1 MIEPSQ
7 ALEAIIASAKIRD
20 IITLPITEADNF
32 VLAQDIVA
40 GHDVPPF
47 NNSAM
52 DGYALRTEDIVSAG
66 KENPVRLKLIDE
78 QPAGKLTKVEVTHGT
93 AIKIM
98 TGAPIPAGAD
108 TVVPIERTQ
117 PGDNWVD
124 IEVAHERGANI
135 RLAGEDMPKGSQ
147 VFEPGVLITPVIIG
161 LLASLGFARVD
172 VFGRP
177 KVAVIGTGNELI
189 PVDEPLSPG
198 KIRDSNS
205 YALTAQTRAVGAPV
219 ERIGVAGDT
228 KEAVTSLVRS
238 ALEVA
243 DVVVTSGGVSVGD
256 YDFVKDVLKEMGA
269 DLKFWGVK
277 QKPGKPLAFWT
288 LDGKLIFGLPGNPTA
303 SVLCFEEYVRPALL
317 KMMGRRNLLRP
328 VVKAELTHDLRR
340 KPGRHHFVGM
350 KVEVIDATYRATVN
364 GRQGSGIL
372 KSLAGADGIGLVPDN
387 VADMNEG
394 DMIDVQLITLPE
406 DH

>member
-7 ALEAIIASAKIRD
+7 ALAAILESAKVRD
-20 IITLPITEADNF
+20 IITKPLTEADNS
-32 VLAQDIVA
+32 VLAQEIVA
-40 GHDVPPF
+40 SHDVPPF
-47 NNSAM
+47 DNSAM
-52 DGYALRTEDIVSAG
+52 DGYAVCAEDIVSAG
-66 KENPVRLKLIDE
+66 KENPVRLELIDE
-78 QPAGKLTKVEVTHGT
+78 QPAGKSTDVIVTPGT

-98 TGAPIPAGAD
+98 TGAPVPAGAD
-108 TVVPIERTQ
+108 TVVPIERTR
-117 PGDNWVD
+117 PGDRYVD
-124 IEVAHERGANI
+124 IQVAHKLGANI
-135 RLAGEDMPKGSQ
+135 RLAGEDMSKGSL

-161 LLASLGFARVD
+161 LLASLGYASVKVFDRPRV
-172 VFGRP
+172 GI
-177 KVAVIGTGNELI
+177 IGTGNELI

-228 KEAVTSLVRS
+228 KEAVASLVRS

-269 DLKFWGVK
+269 DLKFWCVK

-303 SVLCFEEYVRPALL
+303 SVLCFEEYVRPTLL
-317 KMMGRRNLLRP
+317 KMMGRQNLLRP
-328 VVKAELTHDLRR
+328 VVRAELTHDLRK
-340 KPGRHHFVGM
+340 KPGRYHFVSM
-350 KVEVIDATYRATVN
+350 IVENVDATYRATVN

-372 KSLAGADGIGLVPDN
+372 KSLAGANGIGIVPSDISDIK
-387 VADMNEG
+387 AG

>member
-1 MIEPSQ
+1 MIEPSL
-7 ALEAIIASAKIRD
+7 ALEAIIVAAKVRD
-20 IITLPITEADNF
+20 IITVPITEADNF

-52 DGYALRTEDIVSAG
+52 DGYAVRAEDIVSAS
-66 KENPVRLKLIDE
+66 KENPVRLELIDE
-78 QPAGKLTKVEVTHGT
+78 QPAGKSTKVEVTPGT

-98 TGAPIPAGAD
+98 TGAPTPAGAD

-117 PGDNWVD
+117 PGDGYVD
-124 IEVAHERGANI
+124 IQVAHELGVNI
-135 RLAGEDMPKGSQ
+135 RLAGEDMPKDSL
-147 VFEPGVLITPVIIG
+147 VFEPGVIITPVVIG
-161 LLASLGFARVD
+161 LLASLGYAQLQVYA
-172 VFGRP
+172 RP

-205 YALTAQTRAVGAPV
+205 YALTAQARAVGASV
-219 ERIGVAGDT
+219 QRMGVAGDT
-228 KEAVTSLVRS
+228 KE
-238 ALEVA
+238 EVA
-243 DVVVTSGGVSVGD
+243 ELVSKALDAAEVVVTSGGVSVGD

-269 DLKFWGVK
+269 ELKFWGVK

-288 LDGKLIFGLPGNPTA
+288 YKNKLIFGLPGNPVA
-303 SVLCFEEYVRPALL
+303 SLLCFEEYVRPALL
-317 KMMGRRNLLRP
+317 KMMGRQNLLRP
-328 VVKAELTHDLRR
+328 VVKAELTHDMRK

-350 KVEVIDATYRATVN
+350 IIETVDATYRATVN

-372 KSLAGADGIGLVPDN
+372 KSLAGANGIGLVPSD
-387 VADMNEG
+387 VSEIKAG